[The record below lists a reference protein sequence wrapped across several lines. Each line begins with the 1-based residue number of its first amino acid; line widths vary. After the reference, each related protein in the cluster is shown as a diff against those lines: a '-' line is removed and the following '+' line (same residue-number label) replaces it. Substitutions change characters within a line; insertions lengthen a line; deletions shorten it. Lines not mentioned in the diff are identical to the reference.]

1 MLSRICE
8 SIAVKFVDNVGGD
21 DMISIIIPVYNGEA
35 YIDRC
40 LQSLVDQTY
49 QDIEVVV
56 VDDGSIDGTKDR
68 VMSFVN
74 IDYRVKY
81 FWQKHNGT
89 GAARNRGVLYST
101 GDFIGFVDADD
112 TVSKEF
118 CSHMLSCMSDN
129 IDIVSCGFR
138 ITNTNNTI
146 FEELPGDGVVSNSEA
161 CINLLEG
168 RNYTGFIT
176 NKLFRSSLFEKVSFP
191 NTVLFEDLLTSYA
204 CCQEASSLRY
214 THRALYNYHKR
225 KNSLCTNYDNKRKFT
240 DLVYVCKR
248 IKSMTPQSDYTKSL
262 LLFLYDS
269 LLRLNVYYVRSN
281 TVCTENVFRSCVTA
295 IIKDIQEIQ
304 RKESG

>member
-89 GAARNRGVLYST
+89 GAARNRGCY
-101 GDFIGFVDADD
+101 IA
-112 TVSKEF
+112 
-118 CSHMLSCMSDN
+118 
-129 IDIVSCGFR
+129 
-138 ITNTNNTI
+138 
-146 FEELPGDGVVSNSEA
+146 
-161 CINLLEG
+161 
-168 RNYTGFIT
+168 
-176 NKLFRSSLFEKVSFP
+176 
-191 NTVLFEDLLTSYA
+191 
-204 CCQEASSLRY
+204 
-214 THRALYNYHKR
+214 
-225 KNSLCTNYDNKRKFT
+225 
-240 DLVYVCKR
+240 
-248 IKSMTPQSDYTKSL
+248 
-262 LLFLYDS
+262 
-269 LLRLNVYYVRSN
+269 
-281 TVCTENVFRSCVTA
+281 
-295 IIKDIQEIQ
+295 QEIL
-304 RKESG
+304 